1 MASEHEPDAD
11 VDRQR
16 VAGARLGEYF
26 QVMKKD
32 LFAVLVA
39 GTLLLVAS
47 LALAHDLFLKLDTYF
62 LEPRTR
68 VRVTVLNGTFAK
80 SEGFVA
86 PDRVA
91 NISVVAPGGRT
102 RLRAAT
108 AWSRGPDSTS
118 LLSIPLGAPGTYVV
132 GVSTKTREIALR
144 AEDFNA
150 YLEEDGIAD
159 VLDARRRDHELG
171 KGARERYSKHVKAVF
186 QVGRDRSDGFN
197 MTLGY
202 PAEIVPLDNPYGMD
216 RGAALRVRCLMDGRP
231 VANQTV
237 LWGGEQGGQ
246 TPAQRSTRTGPDG
259 VAEVTLDAPGRWYV
273 KFVHMTRAT
282 ERGLD
287 YESKWATLTFEIR

>member
-1 MASEHEPDAD
+1 MS
-11 VDRQR
+11 VC
-16 VAGARLGEYF
+16 
-26 QVMKKD
+26 
-32 LFAVLVA
+32 LFFFF
-39 GTLLLVAS
+39 S
-47 LALAHDLFLKLDTYF
+47 
-62 LEPRTR
+62 
-68 VRVTVLNGTFAK
+68 
-80 SEGFVA
+80 S
-86 PDRVA
+86 
-91 NISVVAPGGRT
+91 
-102 RLRAAT
+102 
-108 AWSRGPDSTS
+108 
-118 LLSIPLGAPGTYVV
+118 
-132 GVSTKTREIALR
+132 
-144 AEDFNA
+144 
-150 YLEEDGIAD
+150 
-159 VLDARRRDHELG
+159 RRRHTRCSRDWSSDVCSSDL

-197 MTLGY
+197 VTLGY

-246 TPAQRSTRTGPDG
+246 TPPHRSTRTGPDG